1 MRPFPVALRPDA
13 AFTGDRHMQRFLP
26 IAGLL
31 LLAPLSLLAQDAGQH
46 RAAVDA
52 NHDGVIERS
61 EAAAN
66 PRMARAFE
74 RLDRNHDGR
83 LTADER
89 PMHRGGMHAGKRG
102 HGGIERFDADHD
114 GRISRAE
121 FDAGRARREARM
133 QRRPARE
140 GQWQRK
146 PLDFAAIDANR
157 DGFIVRGELRAYH
170 ERMRPQR
177 EAERKARF
185 DARFRE
191 ADLNRD
197 GKLGRA
203 EVQEKMPRLAERFAW
218 MDENHDGFLSRAE
231 LQPPHGR

>member
-1 MRPFPVALRPDA
+1 
-13 AFTGDRHMQRFLP
+13 MQRFLP
-26 IAGLL
+26 LPGLL
-31 LLAPLSLLAQDAGQH
+31 LLAPLSLLAQDARPR

-52 NHDGVIERS
+52 NHAAVTERS
-61 EAAAN
+61 AAAAN
-66 PRMARAFE
+66 PRFAQAFE

-114 GRISRAE
+114 GRISRAK
-121 FDAGRARREARM
+121 FDAGRAQREARM
-133 QRRPARE
+133 QQRPARE
-140 GQWQRK
+140 SRSQRK

-157 DGFIVRGELRAYH
+157 DGFIVRSELRAYH

-177 EAERKARF
+177 EAERTARF
-185 DARFRE
+185 DTKFRA

-197 GKLGRA
+197 GKLGRV
-203 EVQEKMPRLAERFAW
+203 EVQEKMPRLADRFSW

>member
-1 MRPFPVALRPDA
+1 
-13 AFTGDRHMQRFLP
+13 MQRFLP

-31 LLAPLSLLAQDAGQH
+31 LLAPLSLLAQDAVQ
-46 RAAVDA
+46 RKAVVDA

-61 EAAAN
+61 EAAAQ
-66 PRMARAFE
+66 PRLAQAFE

-83 LTADER
+83 ITADER
-89 PMHRGGMHAGKRG
+89 RMRHGMHAGKRG
-102 HGGIERFDADHD
+102 HGGLERLDADHD

-133 QRRPARE
+133 QQRPARE
-140 GQWQRK
+140 SQSQRR

-157 DGFIVRGELRAYH
+157 DGFIVRSELRAYH

-177 EAERKARF
+177 EAERTARF
-185 DARFRE
+185 DAKFRE

-197 GKLGRA
+197 GKLGRV
-203 EVQEKMPRLAERFAW
+203 EVQEKMPRLANRFAW

>member
-1 MRPFPVALRPDA
+1 
-13 AFTGDRHMQRFLP
+13 MQRFLP

-31 LLAPLSLLAQDAGQH
+31 LLAPLSLLAQDAVQ
-46 RAAVDA
+46 RKAVVDA

-61 EAAAN
+61 EAAAQ
-66 PRMARAFE
+66 PRLAQAFE

-83 LTADER
+83 ITADER
-89 PMHRGGMHAGKRG
+89 RMRHGMHAGKRG
-102 HGGIERFDADHD
+102 HGGLERLDADHD

-133 QRRPARE
+133 QQRPARE
-140 GQWQRK
+140 SQSQRR

-157 DGFIVRGELRAYH
+157 DGFIVRSELRAYH

-177 EAERKARF
+177 EAERTARF
-185 DARFRE
+185 DAKFRE

-197 GKLGRA
+197 GKLGRV
-203 EVQEKMPRLAERFAW
+203 EVQEKMPRLADRFAW

>member
-1 MRPFPVALRPDA
+1 
-13 AFTGDRHMQRFLP
+13 MQRFLP

-31 LLAPLSLLAQDAGQH
+31 LLAPLSLLAQDAGQR

-52 NHDGVIERS
+52 NHDSVIERS
-61 EAAAN
+61 EAAAS
-66 PRMARAFE
+66 PRFAQAFE

-121 FDAGRARREARM
+121 FDAGRARRETRM
-133 QRRPARE
+133 QQRPAPA
-140 GQWQRK
+140 GQSQRK

-157 DGFIVRGELRAYH
+157 DGFIGRSELRAYH

-177 EAERKARF
+177 EAEHKARF
-185 DARFRE
+185 DAKFRE
-191 ADLNRD
+191 ADLNHD
-197 GKLGRA
+197 GKLGRV
-203 EVQEKMPRLAERFAW
+203 EVQEKMPRLADRFAW
-218 MDENHDGFLSRAE
+218 MDENRDGFLSRAE
-231 LQPPHGR
+231 LQPRHGR

>member
-1 MRPFPVALRPDA
+1 
-13 AFTGDRHMQRFLP
+13 MQRFLP

-31 LLAPLSLLAQDAGQH
+31 LLAPLTLLAQDASQR

-66 PRMARAFE
+66 PRMAQAFD
-74 RLDRNHDGR
+74 RFDRNHDGR

-89 PMHRGGMHAGKRG
+89 PMHRGGMRGGHRG
-102 HGGIERFDADHD
+102 HGGIERLDADHD

-121 FDAGRARREARM
+121 FDAGRAQREARI
-133 QRRPARE
+133 QQRPARV
-140 GQWQRK
+140 GQSQRK

-185 DARFRE
+185 DAKYGE
-191 ADLNRD
+191 ADHNHD
-197 GKLGRA
+197 GKLGRV

>member
-1 MRPFPVALRPDA
+1 
-13 AFTGDRHMQRFLP
+13 MQRLLP
-26 IAGLL
+26 LAGLL
-31 LLAPLSLLAQDAGQH
+31 LLAPLSVFAQHAGQH
-46 RAAVDA
+46 KAVDA
-52 NHDGVIERS
+52 NHDGIIERS

-66 PRMARAFE
+66 PRLAQAFE

-83 LTADER
+83 LTAEER
-89 PMHRGGMHAGKRG
+89 PMHRGMRGAHRG

-121 FDAGRARREARM
+121 FDTGRVQRETRM
-133 QRRPARE
+133 QQRPARA
-140 GQWQRK
+140 GQSQRK
-146 PLDFAAIDANR
+146 ALDFTAVDANR
-157 DGFIVRGELRAYH
+157 DGYIVRSELRTYH

-185 DARFRE
+185 EAKFRE

-197 GKLGRA
+197 GRLGRV

-218 MDENHDGFLSRAE
+218 MDENRDGFLSRAE
-231 LQPPHGR
+231 MQAEHARR

>member
-1 MRPFPVALRPDA
+1 
-13 AFTGDRHMQRFLP
+13 MQRLLP
-26 IAGLL
+26 LAGLL
-31 LLAPLSLLAQDAGQH
+31 LLAPLSVFAQHAGQH
-46 RAAVDA
+46 KAVDA
-52 NHDGVIERS
+52 NHDGIIERS

-66 PRMARAFE
+66 PRMAQAFE

-89 PMHRGGMHAGKRG
+89 PMHRGMRAGKRG
-102 HGGIERFDADHD
+102 HGGIERLDADHD

-121 FDAGRARREARM
+121 FDAGHAQRETRM
-133 QRRPARE
+133 QQRQARA
-140 GQWQRK
+140 GQSQRK

-157 DGFIVRGELRAYH
+157 DGYIVRSELRTYH

-185 DARFRE
+185 DAKFRG
-191 ADLNRD
+191 ADINHD
-197 GKLGRA
+197 GKLGSV
-203 EVQEKMPRLAERFAW
+203 EVQEKMPRLADRFAW
-218 MDENHDGFLSRAE
+218 MDENHDGFLSRVE